1 MISQEKKK
9 RIFDT
14 IESYTILKDLFT
26 QFKEMCKGFLA
37 KENAF
42 KLGIQDSNNV
52 SFKLTAF
59 DSTIFATF
67 SMVFN
72 SEDTA
77 CGKITFER
85 FIEEDDNEEIWVLY
99 FDQQGNLRESLAQEM
114 SIHNMTE
121 SKCFEDIILNFL
133 EKYLQLPCFKADEG
147 LGISTI

>member
-1 MISQEKKK
+1 MISQDKKK

-42 KLGIQDSNNV
+42 KLSIQDSNNV

-99 FDQQGNLRESLAQEM
+99 FDQQGNLRESLAKEM

-121 SKCFEDIILNFL
+121 RKCFEDIILNFL
-133 EKYLQLPCFKADEG
+133 AKYLQLPCFKAVE
-147 LGISTI
+147 

>member
-1 MISQEKKK
+1 MISQKKKK
-9 RIFDT
+9 RIFET
-14 IESYTILKDLFT
+14 IESYTILKNLFT
-26 QFKEMCKGFLA
+26 QFKEICKGFLA
-37 KENAF
+37 KENSF
-42 KLGIQDSNNV
+42 KLAIQDSNNV

-59 DSTIFATF
+59 DSTIFTTF

-72 SEDTA
+72 LDNIA

-133 EKYLQLPCFKADEG
+133 DKYLQLPCFKAAE
-147 LGISTI
+147 